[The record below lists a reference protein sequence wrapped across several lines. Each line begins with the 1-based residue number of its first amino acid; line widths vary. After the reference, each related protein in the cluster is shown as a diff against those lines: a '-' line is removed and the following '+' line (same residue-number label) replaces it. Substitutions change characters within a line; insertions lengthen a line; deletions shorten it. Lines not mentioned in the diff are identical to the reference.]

1 MGCSSSSITNRQTH
15 LGSFYVRK
23 NDVGVSSMS
32 TLVNLAKALLGS
44 MFDDCSF
51 EGINRVFEFDHQ

>member
-1 MGCSSSSITNRQTH
+1 
-15 LGSFYVRK
+15 
-23 NDVGVSSMS
+23 MS